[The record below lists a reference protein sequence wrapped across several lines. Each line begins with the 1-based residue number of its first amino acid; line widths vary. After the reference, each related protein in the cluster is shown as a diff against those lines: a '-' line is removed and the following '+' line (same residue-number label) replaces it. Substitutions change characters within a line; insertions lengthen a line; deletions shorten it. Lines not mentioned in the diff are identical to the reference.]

1 MCLLLML
8 GVKLMTLSASRSFSG
23 SGVCGLQSAGS
34 VLPRRRVGVV
44 RTLLIFSLL
53 RTLRDLNVRLGG
65 VGVGVVSR
73 IEEVSLLESFGLGSR
88 VPCTT
93 LMVVLGGQ
101 WMGARDLAKVRVVIV
116 LHVLV

>member
-44 RTLLIFSLL
+44 KTLLIFSLL

-65 VGVGVVSR
+65 VGVGVGSR
-73 IEEVSLLESFGLGSR
+73 VVGVSLLESLGLGSR
-88 VPCTT
+88 MPCTA

-101 WMGARDLAKVRVVIV
+101 WMDVSGWAKVRVVIV
-116 LHVLV
+116 LQVLV

>member
-1 MCLLLML
+1 ML
-8 GVKLMTLSASRSFSG
+8 GVKLMTLSVSRSFSD

-53 RTLRDLNVRLGG
+53 RTLSDLNVRLGG
-65 VGVGVVSR
+65 VGVGDGSR
-73 IEEVSLLESFGLGSR
+73 VMEVSLLESLDLGSR
-88 VPCTT
+88 VPCMT

-101 WMGARDLAKVRVVIV
+101 WMGVRGLAKVRVVIV
-116 LHVLV
+116 LQVLV